1 MARENRLILIATNNP
16 ELYRQFLGRI
26 SAGCSLASS
35 CSAIGLRS
43 DTASKLLNK
52 ATTIKDG
59 RYRKIARDIRGAIAK
74 AMQVTEA
81 ELRKLDPKYWLKHGP
96 GRILTNEWNDESNNV
111 SNNNNPA
118 SNISSDDIISALIQL
133 HQCGISI
140 DNLIESGQIKTL
152 KIDAGAK
159 SNINII
165 SAPTS
170 GGDHAG
176 SVYGES
182 SCTFSTLDNNSKP
195 TKSTL
200 GISTNLASSQPNNY
214 NSTNAPLLVNKTN
227 GQAYDGSLVS
237 GKVVRET
244 PKIKTTPPVET
255 VIPTPDAPP
264 VVDVDP
270 APRTRSS
277 PPPCQFTKE
286 EMQQL
291 EEKKNA
297 RNQVLIDELDVLPDG
312 LKKFLDSKQ

>member
-52 ATTIKDG
+52 ANTIKDG

-74 AMQVTEA
+74 AMMITEA

-111 SNNNNPA
+111 SNNNNAA

-182 SCTFSTLDNNSKP
+182 SCT
-195 TKSTL
+195 KSTL
-200 GISTNLASSQPNNY
+200 GISTNPASSQPNNY

-227 GQAYDGSLVS
+227 GQSYDGSLVT

-270 APRTRSS
+270 VTRTRSS